1 MSTARTEALVGCT
14 GDVGCKQKKEEN
26 QEFGRQKDVER
37 RVSVVVKN
45 ITPRGS
51 LTETEIKRNERN
63 GETKEK
69 EAQSTETEYQQ
80 STAIQYV
87 TQI

>member
-26 QEFGRQKDVER
+26 QEFGRQKER

-69 EAQSTETEYQQ
+69 EAQGTETEYQQ

>member
-51 LTETEIKRNERN
+51 VRETEIKRNERN
-63 GETKEK
+63 GETKG
-69 EAQSTETEYQQ
+69 TETEYQQ

>member
-51 LTETEIKRNERN
+51 VRKTEIKRNERN
-63 GETKEK
+63 GETKGK
-69 EAQSTETEYQQ
+69 EAQGTETEYQR